1 MTFRSGR
8 QDMSREDC
16 DNLPTE
22 AFPLN
27 AVTLQNLF
35 AEVGMTEVDS
45 IALLGAHTVGKV
57 GGFDFIK
64 PEKTKA
70 GEWVWTLLFT
80 DFDSSVQRAAV
91 FLGYTWNW
99 WYKTSIFHQFDSIL
113 ISWGLR
119 KMASSGLQNCL
130 WDGIFLR
137 DPRKKRWNFGP
148 EHLEWLHFSQTIEV
162 KNDSTFDRSSAGSY
176 TNITFTGITGTTR
189 SCRRRWMGT
198 WPGTALSTS
207 RWASLSVSRTR
218 TATASSPSME
228 MNT

>member
-27 AVTLQNLF
+27 AITLQNLF

-70 GEWVWTLLFT
+70 GE
-80 DFDSSVQRAAV
+80 
-91 FLGYTWNW
+91 
-99 WYKTSIFHQFDSIL
+99 
-113 ISWGLR
+113 
-119 KMASSGLQNCL
+119 
-130 WDGIFLR
+130 
-137 DPRKKRWNFGP
+137 
-148 EHLEWLHFSQTIEV
+148 
-162 KNDSTFDRSSAGSY
+162 
-176 TNITFTGITGTTR
+176 
-189 SCRRRWMGT
+189 
-198 WPGTALSTS
+198 
-207 RWASLSVSRTR
+207 
-218 TATASSPSME
+218 
-228 MNT
+228 